1 MLLLALAPG
10 GPAALAAVQ
19 RNGTLAAGLRA
30 AAANATGAPFEAA
43 LLAAAFDTGGLST
56 DGAPVVFATD
66 AWANVAGNAPDAT
79 AALAGALSALD
90 IPSTSST
97 ESASPAPAGVLRRA
111 AQALRGGA
119 GENGGVGADTLLD
132 WSPLN
137 ATIHAFRA
145 SGMAVDVPQ
154 LWLCV
159 NVLGRVIGTV
169 NESSVLAM
177 AARAA
182 EAAASGALAIALA
195 PALAVLTENV
205 ATDPGDAPQPFGAL
219 LQPPAVLLLP
229 RVRVFWVDGGA
240 AMGAAGGG
248 PPGVPAGG
256 IAAAALLSTCALLVA
271 TALRYRRRKAA
282 VAPEPSPPPPDVEVP
297 TEVEEA
303 GVEEETTPPAPD
315 APPAAP
321 RPSTRA
327 APADSLTA
335 LVARAHAL
343 NARQPLRGL
352 ALHEAAARDAA
363 ERKRRAAER
372 HGARAAAKEAAD
384 AAALLLEPAY
394 RRVLLLKVKP
404 DARKWWAA
412 PNVKAKEAHLDTK
425 KWGVLEKERAAALAR
440 GDPWPPPD
448 PREALKHAGAKL
460 QGGVWLLDPA
470 RAAAGVSRPASRA
483 ALLEGAILET
493 AQLDKHGAQTR
504 TVSSDGG
511 DVAARTGVSWATRSR
526 ADSAADVAGPD
537 GEGGCADVSVVNAHV
552 GLEEGGSGE
561 EGDAAAAV
569 NGSSKPVISG
579 EE

>member
-56 DGAPVVFATD
+56 GGAPVVFATD

-119 GENGGVGADTLLD
+119 GENGAASAETLLD

-145 SGMAVDVPQ
+145 AGTAVDVPQ

-159 NVLGRVIGTV
+159 NVLGRVVGTV

-195 PALAVLTENV
+195 PALAVLAENV
-205 ATDPGDAPQPFGAL
+205 ATDPGDAPEPFGAL

-256 IAAAALLSTCALLVA
+256 IAAAALLSACALLVA
-271 TALRYRRRKAA
+271 AALRYRRRKAA
-282 VAPEPSPPPPDVEVP
+282 VAPEPSPPPPEVEVP
-297 TEVEEA
+297 EVEEA
-303 GVEEETTPPAPD
+303 GVEEETPPPAPD
-315 APPAAP
+315 AAS

-343 NARQPLRGL
+343 NARKPLRGL

-394 RRVLLLKVKP
+394 RRVLLLKEKP

-448 PREALKHAGAKL
+448 PLEALKQAGAKL
-460 QGGVWLLDPA
+460 QGGVWVLDPA
-470 RAAAGVSRPASRA
+470 RVAAGGSRPASRA

-493 AQLDKHGAQTR
+493 ALLDKHGAQVR
-504 TVSSDGG
+504 TLSSDGG
-511 DVAARTGVSWATRSR
+511 DVAARTGGSWATRSR
-526 ADSAADVAGPD
+526 APSAADVAGPD
-537 GEGGCADVSVVNAHV
+537 GEGGSADVSVVNAHV
-552 GLEEGGSGE
+552 GLEEEGSGE
-561 EGDAAAAV
+561 EGDAAAATD
-569 NGSSKPVISG
+569 GSTKPVNSG